1 MYAIHGSEDWRP
13 DPNAGCRTALL
24 HHHCP
29 PLSHCLYTQYH
40 VPLKLACR
48 PKTIK
53 FYVIYY
59 MQGLDAR
66 NAWLPILLL
75 GCAKWHRGMVE

>member
-48 PKTIK
+48 QKTILAPAANRDDGLPE
-53 FYVIYY
+53 ICPGGNNSET
-59 MQGLDAR
+59 MQ
-66 NAWLPILLL
+66 PEQS
-75 GCAKWHRGMVE
+75 C